1 MAALRP
7 LWRLLAL
14 REVSSWLMMGTG
26 RTWGCKVLRQG
37 NAPSERADV
46 CNGRQL
52 NLAEIPIEEAEKIS
66 LMFQIMGWSV
76 VTDDLLA
83 PPARLSMQAAG
94 NIIMVACDDRQV
106 MAQLAAAGLD
116 RLVMP
121 VSLPALEQLMVF
133 AG

>member
-1 MAALRP
+1 M
-7 LWRLLAL
+7 
-14 REVSSWLMMGTG
+14 
-26 RTWGCKVLRQG
+26 
-37 NAPSERADV
+37 

-94 NIIMVACDDRQV
+94 NIIMVASDDRQV